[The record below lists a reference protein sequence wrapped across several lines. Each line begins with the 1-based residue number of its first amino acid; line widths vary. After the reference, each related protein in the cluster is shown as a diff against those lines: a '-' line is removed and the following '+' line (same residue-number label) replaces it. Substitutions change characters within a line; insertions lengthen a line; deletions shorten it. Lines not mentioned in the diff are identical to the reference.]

1 MCMRLLRCFIQEKSL
16 SKRHMEFW
24 IIERGISQVDA
35 CMCAC
40 IPLEHSDFL
49 MTTSVAHIHFYAVC
63 GGVRCACVALAGGER
78 GEREIE
84 VVLLKPMP
92 HIKPQFKMQLLI
104 LWARHITPDGGGI
117 ILYGW
122 IQAHATRSTLYLV
135 VCAIASSTQLPNST
149 QSISMSTTWIFCT
162 VNLRICKLA
171 HLRDCAKF
179 FHLF

>member
-1 MCMRLLRCFIQEKSL
+1 
-16 SKRHMEFW
+16 
-24 IIERGISQVDA
+24 
-35 CMCAC
+35 MCAC

-104 LWARHITPDGGGI
+104 LWARQITPDGGGI
-117 ILYGW
+117 VLYGW
-122 IQAHATRSTLYLV
+122 IQAHATGSTLYLV
-135 VCAIASSTQLPNST
+135 VRVRSRHPLSFQILPKASACQPPGY
-149 QSISMSTTWIFCT
+149 CT
-162 VNLRICKLA
+162 VNLRTCKLA

-179 FHLF
+179 FHLFKA